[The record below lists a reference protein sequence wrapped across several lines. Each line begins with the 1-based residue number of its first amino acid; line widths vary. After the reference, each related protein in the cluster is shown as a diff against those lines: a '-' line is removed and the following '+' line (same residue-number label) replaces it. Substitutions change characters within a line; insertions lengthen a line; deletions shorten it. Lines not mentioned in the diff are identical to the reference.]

1 MSRHC
6 DVVARGPDTLFA
18 KRDGV
23 HVAYQVIGH
32 GDLDILV
39 FSSGL
44 LPVDSMDEEP
54 SLARFHRRLASIGR
68 LIRFDLRGIG
78 LSDPISPAQPPSLE
92 QWVDDAV
99 AVLDA
104 AHSERAAVFAPRDS
118 SLPAILL
125 AATFPDRVASLV
137 MVNGTARVARADDYA
152 IGIPG
157 HVLDRFLDEN
167 TAIESDEESSF
178 DFLSSAAPTVADDE
192 SFRAWWIKAGYRGAS
207 PSTARALQA
216 VTLGA
221 DVRPILAA
229 VQAPTLVMH
238 RRSDI
243 FVRVAHGRYLA
254 DHIRDATFVELDG
267 ADDLYWVGD
276 TEGMLDEI
284 EEFLTGVRH
293 GPGADRMLAT
303 ILFTDIVGSTERA
316 VAEGDMHWR
325 DLLDQH
331 DAALRRQLVR
341 FGGREVKTTGDGVLA
356 VFDGPTRAVTCAT
369 AIRDAAPQIGLS
381 GRVGIHTGEVTTR
394 GDDVSGVAVHIA
406 ARVEAKAEPD
416 EVLVSRT
423 VADLVVGSGLTFAD
437 RGEHTLKGVPGTWR
451 LLSVG

>member
-1 MSRHC
+1 MRRVVVHLRRHRASARGRALTSSPHC

-18 KRDGV
+18 RRDGV
-23 HVAYQVIGH
+23 HVAYQLIGQ

-54 SLARFHRRLASIGR
+54 LLARFHRRLASIGR

-137 MVNGTARVARADDYA
+137 MVNSTARVARADDYA

-157 HVLDRFLDEN
+157 YVLDRFLDEN
-167 TAIESDEESSF
+167 TAVESDEESSF
-178 DFLSSAAPTVADDE
+178 DFLSSAAPTVAHDE

-238 RRSDI
+238 RRSDN

-267 ADDLYWVGD
+267 ADDLYWVGH

-284 EEFLTGVRH
+284 EEFLTGVRP

-303 ILFTDIVGSTERA
+303 ILFTDIVGSPERA
-316 VAEGDMHWR
+316 VAEGDMRWR
-325 DLLDQH
+325 DQLAQH

-341 FGGREVKTTGDGVLA
+341 FGGREVKTTRDSVLA
-356 VFDGPTRAVTCAT
+356 LFDGPKRAVMWAS
-369 AIRDAAPQIGLS
+369 AIRAA
-381 GRVGIHTGEVTTR
+381 
-394 GDDVSGVAVHIA
+394 
-406 ARVEAKAEPD
+406 
-416 EVLVSRT
+416 
-423 VADLVVGSGLTFAD
+423 
-437 RGEHTLKGVPGTWR
+437 
-451 LLSVG
+451 